1 MAIAL
6 LSVPALRLCHGRLG
20 SNFTAL
26 GTVAGVGTR
35 PRIGGTE
42 ESAQARRGGIWRT
55 RGRWG
60 GMRSRWDYRGRS
72 TDPGHAPNDRA

>member
-55 RGRWG
+55 RGSLRSDEIKMG
-60 GMRSRWDYRGRS
+60 LPGSEYRPRPRFLMR
-72 TDPGHAPNDRA
+72 